1 LIENSKSLIQSER
14 LQQQQQSGKQT
25 NASANQKPNERCV
38 ILADLDLFEFP
49 LECLKVFHDNQ
60 MISSISRDFSLQF
73 FATRFMMQKEADLLS
88 KADDK
93 KDKGGKSGPGT
104 GDQKGKNQFVPSNTD
119 PLPENASVVDTNQV
133 KYLIDAFN
141 EASPG
146 LPGEILPIAQFKSLT
161 QQYYPLTS
169 KWQGITGADHISSLG
184 ERENLLNESS
194 CFIFNGTERFL
205 SYFNS
210 TKISSFNLN
219 GLYFFLC

>member
-1 LIENSKSLIQSER
+1 LQQ
-14 LQQQQQSGKQT
+14 QQQQQSGKQT
-25 NASANQKPNERCV
+25 STPANQKPNERCV
-38 ILADLDLFEFP
+38 ILADLELFEFP

-73 FATRFMMQKEADLLS
+73 FATRFMMQKDSDLSS

-93 KDKGGKSGPGT
+93 KDKGAKAGPATG

-119 PLPENASVVDTNQV
+119 PLPETASIVDANQV

-146 LPGEILPIAQFKSLT
+146 LPADLLPITQFKSLV
-161 QQYYPLTS
+161 QQYSSFAS

-184 ERENLLNESS
+184 ERENLLNDSS
-194 CFIFNGTERFL
+194 CFIFSGTERFL

-219 GLYFFLC
+219 GLLIFVKNNSTLSS